1 MGDAA
6 AEAMRTHSW
15 DSVADRDDGALRA
28 DRLETPGRLSVA
40 FVVNGGES
48 SAMGDRASAFA
59 VAPERPVARDD
70 GLSPQPGR
78 RRVSSFARW
87 LRADGTRRIV
97 YVLDMAL
104 AGVLA
109 GAWRTLGRS
118 TPLVIDTGDAIAALA
133 RSSGMRGPLGLLA
146 TAALERYSLRAAD
159 HIVVRGTFHRELLA
173 EQGIDAT
180 VIPDGVD
187 LRASS
192 RRSTARPCGARSAS
206 ATASSSAW
214 SARPSGARRS
224 ASPTAGTW
232 SRCWRWCSDL
242 PVRGLLVGDGSGIE
256 HLRERARVLG
266 VEDRIVFAGRRPL
279 AELPALLSAC
289 DVCLSTQTNDI
300 PGNVRTTG
308 KLPLYLACGRYVL
321 ASRVGEAARVL
332 PDGDAACRTRA
343 RWINGYPIAPCRARA
358 GAGGERRRACRSAP
372 AASRLR
378 DSTSTTTCSRDGSR
392 RCSPRSRDDRLAAV
406 SGSVTT

>member
-1 MGDAA
+1 MGQ
-6 AEAMRTHSW
+6 RGK
-15 DSVADRDDGALRA
+15 RDDDALRA

-40 FVVNGGES
+40 FVVNGAEG
-48 SAMGDRASAFA
+48 SAMADRAGAFA
-59 VAPERPVARDD
+59 SR
-70 GLSPQPGR
+70 LSGR
-78 RRVSSFARW
+78 WHVTTACRRSRGAAGISGFARW
-87 LRADGTRRIV
+87 LRETAPDVV
-97 YVLDMAL
+97 YVLDMGV

-146 TAALERYSLRAAD
+146 TSALERFSLRAAD

-173 EQGIDAT
+173 KRRIDAT
-180 VIPDGVD
+180 VIPDGVNLGVFSPRDGSAMRRALD
-187 LRASS
+187 LGDGLVVGLVGSS
-192 RRSTARPCGARSAS
+192 V
-206 ATASSSAW
+206 W
-214 SARPSGARRS
+214 
-224 ASPTAGTW
+224 SPTLGIAYGW
-232 SRCWRWCSDL
+232 DLIEMLAHLRDL

-266 VEDRIVFAGRRPL
+266 VQDRVVFAGRRPL
-279 AELPALLSAC
+279 AELPEILSAC
-289 DVCLSTQTNDI
+289 DVCLSTQSNDI

-332 PDGDAACRTRA
+332 PGEMLVPYEGTVDK
-343 RWINGYPIAPCRARA
+343 GYPSRLAERVRALAAAPSRLTLGGGGVTIARQHFDYDMLAGRLDTVLTTVAR
-358 GAGGERRRACRSAP
+358 RSA
-372 AASRLR
+372 
-378 DSTSTTTCSRDGSR
+378 
-392 RCSPRSRDDRLAAV
+392 AAV